1 MKKELRVALV
11 FAVVVPV
18 IFGLVICRDASAND
32 KPISM
37 SLKNADIQDALRM
50 LAEQNNLNIIASD
63 DVKGKIT
70 VKFSDV
76 TVDEALA
83 SIVTINGFEYTRTE
97 NTIRVTTPEA
107 AKKEPLTTEV
117 FTLKN
122 VKSKGLKEAL
132 DGAVSKDGSIK
143 THEESNSLVVT
154 DYPTN
159 IERVRAIVE
168 KIDLQTPQVKI
179 TAKII
184 ETTLT
189 DDERLGIDWGLKATA
204 MGAVRPTTVPFRTIL
219 DEGDFYP
226 DLDVGT
232 VTATVDSSGSSTTG
246 IATTLPMASAD
257 DFIFGKLDFSQFRAV
272 IEMLEERGNTEILS
286 SPHIVA
292 TDNKEARIHVGQSV
306 PIPTYAY
313 NKETG
318 GWEVTGYKDEKI
330 GITLIV
336 RPQIVGENSI
346 ILDIKPKISGII
358 GYTGPNNERP
368 ITSTR
373 EAETQ
378 VRLRSGDVV
387 MIGGLLKEEE
397 INSVRRVPVL
407 GRIPIL
413 GFFFSKKMKSKGK
426 TDLLIFVSAEILK

>member
-1 MKKELRVALV
+1 MRKELRVVLV
-11 FAVVVPV
+11 FAVIVPV
-18 IFGLVICRDASAND
+18 MFVLMVCRDALAND

-70 VKFSDV
+70 VKFTNV
-76 TVDEALA
+76 TLEEALD
-83 SIVTINGFEYTRTE
+83 SIVTINKFVYTRTA
-97 NTIRVTTPEA
+97 NTIRVTTREA

-132 DGAVSKDGSIK
+132 DSAVSKDGSMN
-143 THEESNSLVVT
+143 THEESNSLIVT

-159 IERVRAIVE
+159 IEKVRAIVG
-168 KIDLQTPQVKI
+168 KIDAQIPQVKI

-189 DDERLGIDWGLKATA
+189 DDERLGIDWGLKATGF
-204 MGAVRPTTVPFRTIL
+204 GAVRPTIAPFRSLEKNQTY
-219 DEGDFYP
+219 YP
-226 DLDVGT
+226 NLEAGT
-232 VTATVDSSGSSTTG
+232 VTSTTDSSGAGTVG
-246 IATTLPMASAD
+246 VATTLPRATAD
-257 DFIFGKLDFSQFRAV
+257 DFIFGKLDFSQFRV
-272 IEMLEERGNTEILS
+272 ILEMLEERGNTEILS
-286 SPHIVA
+286 SPHVVA
-292 TDNKEARIHVGQSV
+292 TDNSRAEIVVGQSV
-306 PIPTYAY
+306 PIPTYTY
-313 NKETG
+313 NNERG
-318 GWEVTGYKDEKI
+318 VWAVTGYTEQKI
-330 GITLIV
+330 GITLEVTPRIV
-336 RPQIVGENSI
+336 SGNDI
-346 ILDIKPKISGII
+346 ILDIKPKISDII

-373 EAETQ
+373 EATTQ
-378 VRLRSGDVV
+378 VRLRSGEVV
-387 MIGGLLKEEE
+387 MIGGLLKEKK
-397 INSVRRVPVL
+397 IDGVKRVPVL

-413 GFFFSKKMKSKGK
+413 GFFFSKKTKSKEK